1 MRVALCCK
9 EGLFREALASL
20 LDHQGS
26 FDVVAAE
33 STTRAL
39 VSAAKEKRAH
49 VLLIDGHQL
58 TKEDAQFLLGAR
70 AFGDFAVALIH
81 DDEDRIDEGAADRVL
96 SRDAGADALF
106 GALTELGGGVKSS
119 RPTVREG
126 RKPYGSKEDNALSR
140 REYEVAQ
147 LVAKGMSNRRIAQTT
162 GLREQSVKNLVSVV
176 MRKLDCE
183 NRVQVALKLVNAP
196 LYSEGGPKDTEE

>member
-9 EGLFREALASL
+9 EGLFSEALASL

-26 FDVVAAE
+26 FEVVATE
-33 STTRAL
+33 TSTRAL
-39 VSAAKEKRAH
+39 VSAAKEERAH
-49 VLLIDGHQL
+49 VLLIDAHLL
-58 TKEDAQFLLGAR
+58 TKEDVQFLLGAR
-70 AFGDFAVALIH
+70 AFGDFAVALISS
-81 DDEDRIDEGAADRVL
+81 EDAELDEGAVDRIID
-96 SRDAGADALF
+96 RDADSEELF
-106 GALTELGGGVKSS
+106 AVLAELGGDVKSS
-119 RPTVREG
+119 RPVVREG

-176 MRKLDCE
+176 MRKLGCE
-183 NRVQVALKLVNAP
+183 NRVQ
-196 LYSEGGPKDTEE
+196 